1 MKPMKILVK
10 VKANSKTEK
19 IEKIGDKSFAV
30 SVKAPAKEG
39 KANLAVV
46 KALAKYFGIAQS
58 DARILSGLNSK
69 QKIIE
74 IDKY

>member
-1 MKPMKILVK
+1 MNSMKILVK

-19 IEKIGDKSFAV
+19 IEKADEKNFNV

-46 KALAKYFGIAQS
+46 KSLAKYFAVSQS
-58 DARILSGLNSK
+58 RIKILSGQKSK
-69 QKIIE
+69 NKIIE
-74 IDKY
+74 VAV

>member
-1 MKPMKILVK
+1 MNSMKILVK

-19 IEKIGDKSFAV
+19 IEKADGKNFIV

-39 KANLAVV
+39 KANAAVV
-46 KALAKYFGIAQS
+46 KALAEYFGVSQS
-58 DARILSGLNSK
+58 DVRIISGLNSK

-74 IDKY
+74 VAD